1 MPSIDVSVIIPCYR
15 CADTIHRAVN
25 SVLQQTRSPRE
36 LFLVDDCSDDNDA
49 TLGVLRTIENNNP
62 QLPSTVISLLKN
74 GGPGIARNAA
84 WENAAGEFIT
94 FLDADDAW
102 HPQKLEIQHKWL
114 VEHPQV
120 VICGHLS
127 EFSQKPEPIF
137 VHLDYCDIKSE
148 NISFSEMQFSNRL
161 PTRSVM
167 LRRSITLRFGSGRN
181 AEDYL
186 LWMQIIAAGF
196 RATLLKAPLAYSF
209 RPEFSPGGLSG
220 ELWTHEKGELKA
232 LHQLHRDQLIG
243 LISFVVVSGWSILKF
258 IKRLL
263 FRVLKSNRFI

>member
-36 LFLVDDCSDDNDA
+36 LFLVNDFSDDNDA
-49 TLGVLRTIENNNP
+49 TLGVLKTIENNNP
-62 QLPSTVISLLKN
+62 QLPITVISLLKN
-74 GGPGIARNAA
+74 GGPGLARNAA
-84 WENAAGEFIT
+84 WENAAGEFIA

-120 VICGHLS
+120 DICGHLS
-127 EFSQKPEPIF
+127 EFSQRPEPIF

-161 PTRSVM
+161 LTRSVM
-167 LRRSITLRFGSGRN
+167 LRRSIALRFGGGRN

-186 LWMQIIAAGF
+186 LWMQIISQGANAGLIKAVLAYCF
-196 RATLLKAPLAYSF
+196 RA
-209 RPEFSPGGLSG
+209 EFSSGGLSG
-220 ELWTHEKGELKA
+220 MLWTHEKGELKA
-232 LHQLHRDQLIG
+232 FHELYKSKSIG
-243 LISFVVVSGWSILKF
+243 FC
-258 IKRLL
+258 
-263 FRVLKSNRFI
+263 RFILDSIWSLIKFARRCLLRI